1 MLCCNVLQTCHYVDF
16 VNFTHSQFYTL
27 WIFTSL
33 YSLCFFFPLHWWLKD
48 ILIMFPSPWGEN
60 AFDSIFKCDDLVHHC
75 AQCLAIAQSHCLS
88 IKLASSEDQTVGIF
102 LINSLIGRTPQ
113 SASKHD
119 TISNALSNFCTWD
132 AIARNI
138 SFSLFLLEEVATRSA
153 TSWQECCQCTL
164 HSF

>member
-1 MLCCNVLQTCHYVDF
+1 MFLYIYPWMKMLLV
-16 VNFTHSQFYTL
+16 
-27 WIFTSL
+27 
-33 YSLCFFFPLHWWLKD
+33 
-48 ILIMFPSPWGEN
+48 
-60 AFDSIFKCDDLVHHC
+60 AFKCDDLVHHC
-75 AQCLAIAQSHCLS
+75 AQCLAIAQSHLP